1 MDYAHWMLPLL
12 LACAPDPSTTSGTGA
27 TTTDDTAAEHDGP
40 AWYGDVDAIVVENCS
55 GCHADGDVAPFPLG
69 TYAEAL
75 PMASAMADAVT
86 DRRMPPWKAS
96 AECNSYRGDLSLS
109 DAEIERVVAW
119 AEAGAPEG
127 DPARA
132 SQAEAPV
139 ATLSRVDFD
148 LPMPEAY
155 TPQIAPDDYRCILLE
170 WPETDTVYV
179 TGYQVN
185 PSNRGIVHHVVMYLA
200 APGVVD
206 LYRAADEAEAG
217 VGYTCFGGPGVVDQD
232 DADWLGGWAP
242 GATNGDFPNG
252 TGIRVEPGSLVVM
265 QMHYN
270 TSAVD
275 PAPDQSSVDFMVEDS
290 VENPAYIQPW
300 ADPAWLDGSGMTIP
314 ANSEGTAH
322 SFSYT
327 IPYDFRIHTA
337 NLHMHTFGQTARLSV
352 KQSDGTEVCL
362 LDIADWDFNWQ
373 RTYVLAEPLS
383 VEKPTITVECSWDNP
398 TDEDLDWGEGT
409 GDEMCLGT
417 MLFSY

>member
-1 MDYAHWMLPLL
+1 MLL
-12 LACAPDPSTTSGTGA
+12 LVACATDPGPAPAHSSTGGDSA
-27 TTTDDTAAEHDGP
+27 DTASDVP
-40 AWYGDVDAIVVENCS
+40 TWYGDVDEIVVENCA

-69 TYAEAL
+69 TYAEAA
-75 PMASAMADAVT
+75 PMAAAMADAVT
-86 DRRMPPWKAS
+86 SRRMPPWKAS
-96 AECNSYRGDLSLS
+96 ADCNQYRGDLSLA
-109 DAEIERVVAW
+109 DDEIARIVAW
-119 AEAGAPEG
+119 AEGGAVEG
-127 DPARA
+127 DPGRA
-132 SQAEAPV
+132 TTAEAPV
-139 ATLSRVDFD
+139 ATLSRVDFE

-155 TPQIAPDDYRCILLE
+155 TPAIAPDDYRCVLLE
-170 WPETDTVYV
+170 WPETETVYV

-200 APGVVD
+200 APGVAD
-206 LYRAADEAEAG
+206 LYRAADAAEDG
-217 VGYTCFGGPGVVDQD
+217 VGYTCFGGPGVVDQS

-270 TSAVD
+270 TSATE

-290 VENPAYIQPW
+290 VASPAYIQPW
-300 ADPAWLDGSGMTIP
+300 ADPDWLDGSGMTIP
-314 ANSEGTAH
+314 ANSTGTTH

-327 IPYDFRIHTA
+327 IPYTFRIHTA
-337 NLHMHTFGQTARLSV
+337 NLHMHTFGTTARLSV
-352 KQSDGTEVCL
+352 TQGDGTDVCL

-373 RTYVLAEPLS
+373 RTYVLEAPLEVS
-383 VEKPTITVECSWDNP
+383 NPTITVECSWDNP
-398 TDEDLDWGEGT
+398 TGDELDWGEGT